1 MKRILTTLAIFITM
15 AAAAQ
20 TGSRITIDL
29 GRIGL
34 DTATLLASKAYANNK
49 MALKLPIA
57 DTSAMLAPYLRKV
70 DTLRYAATLDGKL
83 DTAAFTA
90 ALLDYV
96 LRSQNNLSALNDVD
110 TSGKGDGFYLIWDS
124 TTAKYVLEPFSG
136 IFDISGMPTGLT
148 YTGGA
153 FVPDENSLTT
163 KAYNDGRYLQ
173 ANQTITLSG
182 DVTGTGATSISTTLA
197 NTAVTPGS
205 YTNADITVDSKGR
218 ITAAANGSG
227 GSSIDAVLTGAAA
240 LGLNMKAYN
249 LVCSPF
255 EVRAASA
262 LTDARID
269 FVAVYLPGAQTIT
282 GVGFFQGAQGNF
294 TGDQTNSIAL
304 YRYSGG
310 TLTKVAESANNANIY
325 KGTSNTWQRVA
336 FSATYSA
343 TAGIYYIG
351 FLYNQSAQTT
361 APTLGSANFSNSGVS
376 GAGTLFSNSA
386 RTAAILS
393 SQTSHPSTVA
403 ASSLSATGFS
413 LNAYLY

>member
-1 MKRILTTLAIFITM
+1 MKRILTTLAIFTTM

-34 DTATLLASKAYANNK
+34 DTATLLASKAYTNNK
-49 MALKLPIA
+49 LALKLPIS
-57 DTSAMLAPYLRKV
+57 DTAAMLDPYLRKV

-136 IFDISGMPTGLT
+136 IFDIGSMPSGLR
-148 YTGGA
+148 YTGGT
-153 FVPDENSLTT
+153 FTPTDSSLTT
-163 KAYNDGRYLQ
+163 KAYNDGRY
-173 ANQTITLSG
+173 ATI
-182 DVTGTGATSISTTLA
+182 A
-197 NTAVTPGS
+197 
-205 YTNADITVDSKGR
+205 
-218 ITAAANGSG
+218 TAASKLNISDTAAMLAGYQRTGGSSG
-227 GSSIDAVLTGAAA
+227 GSDAVLTGAAA

-304 YRYSGG
+304 YSYSGG

-325 KGTSNTWQRVA
+325 KGTSNTWQQVS
-336 FSATYSA
+336 FSSTYSA

-361 APTLGSANFSNSGVS
+361 APTLGSANFSNSGAS

-403 ASSLSATGFS
+403 ASSLSAAGFS
-413 LNAYLY
+413 LNVYLY